1 MNYIG
6 NSRKT
11 KRKKNNKV
19 VQFAVVV
26 VAVVV
31 SIYLLAKMN
40 LPVLSD
46 ISGVVVSRSRCCSK
60 YSKWTNS

>member
-11 KRKKNNKV
+11 KRKKNSKV
-19 VQFAVVV
+19 IQVVVIIIAVVI
-26 VAVVV
+26 
-31 SIYLLAKMN
+31 SIYLLAQMN

-46 ISGVVVSRSRCCSK
+46 ISGAVVSRGKCCS
-60 YSKWTNS
+60 